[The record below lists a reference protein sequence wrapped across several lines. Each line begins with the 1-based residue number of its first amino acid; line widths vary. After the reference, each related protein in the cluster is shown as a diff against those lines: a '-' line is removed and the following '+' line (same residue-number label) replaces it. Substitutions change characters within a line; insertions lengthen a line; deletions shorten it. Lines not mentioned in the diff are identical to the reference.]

1 MIIDFF
7 KNFWAYLLRPM
18 LYRYRRQLF
27 GVLLGIGMI
36 VSVGT
41 SYHLF
46 RLPFVAVGGMEA
58 MSENTTA
65 LVLETTHYQRT
76 LNQLEQAAY
85 YQDLKS
91 ISLLSKWE
99 RGLKLMDSLF
109 HATNSYANLLHQATI
124 TSGAQIT
131 SNETADWLYALESYE
146 IDFEITKFIEELAP
160 QHTLKTLY
168 RGYPIYNLS
177 LGNGQ
182 EISMSIFRNLI
193 LISPITILV
202 ESGIEQLDNI
212 SSSVAESPS
221 FTKIEQDIKD
231 NDKTRNLV
239 VYLNLETISSLT
251 SVLTKSNPRAIVGLM
266 SVGAWMGLDTQF
278 LKEGFLLS
286 GHLHPAKE
294 NKFLQALAQQEAP
307 KNSRIAE
314 YLPQNMGAM
323 LYLGWNDFKT
333 FYNSYKEGEDKDF
346 EKYFMPWIG
355 QEVTLFIE
363 DPTDDEN
370 AFVKD
375 KLVFIQSTDTAL
387 TWRLLNRYA
396 HQFGELNRAA
406 YQNFMVTQI
415 AANSPLK
422 ALFGEDLAPLQ
433 NPYYTIIDN
442 YIVFAN
448 ARTTLEGWIKSFN
461 TRQMI
466 LDLPEYHAFFA
477 QAKNKSNI
485 YALLNTPNA
494 AKFLQYLVRPQ
505 LHDYLN
511 TAFQKFRNIYP
522 IGVQLYGFENHF
534 LVNLSTAYNV
544 FKEQEEV
551 KATSAWQADLDATA
565 AIAPKALRSHDGNYY
580 ILAQDVNNRLYFF
593 NKNGENLWGKDKV
606 LTRKIN
612 SDIFEIDFYS
622 NNQIQY
628 AFSTDSAIYVM
639 DKAGS
644 YLKIIPLI
652 SRASNGVLA
661 VDYGKGP
668 RFFIACRNGAFY
680 AYEQNGKPLSG
691 WQPLERVGRVYYPME
706 YMNYQNKRYF
716 IMATKAGNCK
726 AFKRNGEPY
735 FKGGKLPGN
744 MTGWGVDAPIGRIAA
759 GNGNGKIR
767 ILNTKGKGF
776 GLSPVKGVNKNV
788 QFVYAD
794 VLGDKRKDYIRI
806 GEDKMAVHYYTKEED
821 KKGRLKDVLK
831 EAGVYPLG
839 AKAKRKAFAVNLLG
853 TTKQYIGLWEPEN
866 ASISLVNAKGEVQNG
881 FPLAGTSEF
890 QIVDL
895 FGERGNT
902 LVVANNNRVYTY
914 KLKF

>member
-7 KNFWAYLLRPM
+7 KNFWTYLLRPI
-18 LYRYRRQLF
+18 LYRHRRKIL
-27 GVLLGIGMI
+27 GVFLGISL
-36 VSVGT
+36 VLWVGT

-46 RLPFVAVGGMEA
+46 RMPFVKVKGMEA
-58 MSENTTA
+58 MSENVTA
-65 LVLETTHYQRT
+65 LILETSQYQKT
-76 LNQLEQAAY
+76 LEELEKATY

-91 ISLLSKWE
+91 ISILRKWE
-99 RGLKLMDSLF
+99 GGLKFIDSL
-109 HATNSYANLLHQATI
+109 LQATDSYKDLLNKAHI
-124 TSGAQIT
+124 VSGAQVT
-131 SNETADWLYALESYE
+131 SNETADWLYALDEYSSS
-146 IDFEITKFIEELAP
+146 FNVQTFIEELMP
-160 QHTLKTLY
+160 TNTLKTLY
-168 RGYPIYNLS
+168 RGRTIYNLS
-177 LGNGQ
+177 FEDGQ
-182 EISMSIFRNLI
+182 GVSISVFRGLI
-193 LISPITILV
+193 LISPVTILV

-212 SSSVAESPS
+212 SSSVAESTS
-221 FTKIEQDIKD
+221 FIQVAQEIK
-231 NDKTRNLV
+231 NEEGRLV
-239 VYLNLETISSLT
+239 LHLNLGTISSLT
-251 SVLTKSNPRAIVGLM
+251 SVITKSNPRAMVGLRSM
-266 SVGAWMGLDTQF
+266 GKWMGLDTRF
-278 LKEGFLLS
+278 LENGFMLS
-286 GHLHPAKE
+286 GHLYPSKE
-294 NKFLQALAQQEAP
+294 NKFLQALAKQAAP

-323 LYLGWNDFKT
+323 LYLGWNDFKQ
-333 FYNSYKEGEDKDF
+333 FYTSYQDKTDEDF
-346 EKYFMPWIG
+346 EKYFLPWIG

-370 AFVKD
+370 DFVKD
-375 KLVFIQSTDTAL
+375 KLVFIQSIDTAL
-387 TWRLLNRYA
+387 TWKLLQQYA
-396 HQFGELNRAA
+396 HQFGELDEQA
-406 YQNFMVTQI
+406 YQNFMITQI
-415 AANSPLK
+415 AANNPLK
-422 ALFGEDLAPLQ
+422 ALFGEDLDPLQ

-466 LDLPEYHAFFA
+466 LDLPEYHAFFE

-485 YALLNTPNA
+485 YALLNTPNS
-494 AKFLQYLVRPQ
+494 AKFLQHLVRPQ

-511 TAFQKFRNIYP
+511 TSFQKFRNIYP
-522 IGVQLYGFENHF
+522 VGVQFYGFKEHF

-544 FKEQEEV
+544 VREQEEV
-551 KATSAWQADLDATA
+551 KASSAWQADLAAAA

-580 ILAQDVNNRLYFF
+580 IMAQDVNNRLYLF

-606 LTRKIN
+606 LTRRIN

-622 NNQIQY
+622 NKQIQY

-661 VDYGKGP
+661 VDYGQGP

-680 AYEQNGKPLSG
+680 GYEQNGKPLSG
-691 WQPLERVGRVYYPME
+691 WQPLERVGRINYPMAF
-706 YMNYQNKRYF
+706 MNYQDKRYF
-716 IMATKAGNCK
+716 IMTTRTGNCR
-726 AFKRNGEPY
+726 AFKRNGQPY
-735 FKGGKLPGN
+735 FKGGKLPSN
-744 MTGWGVDAPIGRIAA
+744 MTGWGIDAPLGRIV
-759 GNGNGKIR
+759 GGSSNGKVR

-776 GLSPVKGVNKNV
+776 GLSPVKGLNKNV

-794 VLGDKRKDYIRI
+794 VIGDERKDYIRI
-806 GEDKMAVHYYTKEED
+806 GEDKMSVHYYTKEED

-831 EAGVYPLG
+831 EAGIYALET
-839 AKAKRKAFAVNLLG
+839 KEKRKAFAVNLSG
-853 TTKQYIGLWEPEN
+853 TSKQYIGLWEPGN
-866 ASISLVNAKGEVQNG
+866 GSISLVNAKGEVQNG
-881 FPLAGTSEF
+881 FPLAGTSKF

>member
-7 KNFWAYLLRPM
+7 KNSWTYFLKPI
-18 LYRYRRQLF
+18 LYRHRRQILGVFF
-27 GVLLGIGMI
+27 GIALILWI
-36 VSVGT
+36 GT

-46 RLPFVAVGGMEA
+46 RMPFVKVKGMEA
-58 MSENTTA
+58 MSESVTA
-65 LVLETTHYQRT
+65 LILETTQYKKT
-76 LNQLEQAAY
+76 LKELEKARY
-85 YQDLKS
+85 YEDLKS
-91 ISLLSKWE
+91 ISILKKWE

-109 HATNSYANLLHQATI
+109 HETKSYTKILDKAHI
-124 TSGAQIT
+124 VSGAQVT
-131 SNETADWLYALESYE
+131 SNESADWLYALDAYE
-146 IDFEITKFIEELAP
+146 GDFEVQQFIAEVMP
-160 QHTLKTLY
+160 TNTSKSLY
-168 RGYPIYNLS
+168 RSRPIYNL
-177 LGNGQ
+177 NFEDGQ
-182 EISMSIFRNLI
+182 TISIAVFRDLI

-212 SSSVAESPS
+212 RSSVAESAS
-221 FTKIEQDIKD
+221 FVQVEQEIEE
-231 NDKTRNLV
+231 TEGRLAL
-239 VYLNLETISSLT
+239 YLNLETISSLT
-251 SVLTKSNPRAIVGLM
+251 TVLTKSNPRAIVGLM
-266 SVGAWMGLDTQF
+266 SMGQWMGLDTRF
-278 LKEGFLLS
+278 LEDGFMLS
-286 GHLHPAKE
+286 GHLHPSKE
-294 NKFLQALAQQEAP
+294 NKFLQALAKQTAP

-323 LYLGWNDFKT
+323 LYLGWNDFET
-333 FYNSYKEGEDKDF
+333 FYKEYQEETDKDF
-346 EKYFMPWIG
+346 EQYFLPWIG
-355 QEVTLFIE
+355 QEATLFIE

-375 KLVFIQSTDTAL
+375 KLVFIQSKDTAL
-387 TWRLLNRYA
+387 TWKLLHQYA
-396 HQFGELNRAA
+396 HQFGELDEQA
-406 YQNFMVTQI
+406 YQNFMITQI

-422 ALFGEDLAPLQ
+422 ALFGEELNPLQ

-448 ARTTLEGWIKSFN
+448 ARTTLEAWIKSFN

-466 LDLPEYHAFFA
+466 LELPEYHAFFE

-485 YALLNTPNA
+485 YALLNTPNS
-494 AKFLQYLVRPQ
+494 AKFLQHLIRPQ

-511 TAFQKFRNIYP
+511 TSFQKFRNIYP
-522 IGVQLYGFENHF
+522 VGVQFYGFEKHF
-534 LVNLSTAYNV
+534 LVNVSTAYNV
-544 FKEQEEV
+544 VKEQAEIQ
-551 KATSAWQADLDATA
+551 ASSAWEADLAAKA

-580 ILAQDVNNRLYFF
+580 IIAQDVNNRLYLF

-622 NNQIQY
+622 NKQTQY

-639 DKAGS
+639 DNAGR

-652 SRASNGVLA
+652 SRASNGVLVA
-661 VDYGKGP
+661 DYGDGP

-680 AYEQNGKPLSG
+680 GYEQNGKPLSG
-691 WQPLERVGRVYYPME
+691 WQPLERVGRVNYAME
-706 YMNYQNKRYF
+706 YMNYQDKRYF
-716 IMATKAGNCK
+716 IMTTRAGNCR
-726 AFKRNGEPY
+726 AFKRNGTPY
-735 FKGGKLPGN
+735 FKGGKLVGK
-744 MTGWGVDAPIGRIAA
+744 MTGWGIDAPIGRIAA
-759 GNGNGKIR
+759 GSSNGKVR

-776 GLSPVKGVNKNV
+776 GLSAVKGMTKNV

-794 VLGDKRKDYIRI
+794 VTGDDRKDYIRI
-806 GEDKMAVHYYTKEED
+806 GADKMAVHYYTKEED

-831 EAGVYPLG
+831 EAGAYELG
-839 AKAKRKAFAVNLLG
+839 TSAKRKAFAVDVVG
-853 TTKQYIGLWEPEN
+853 ETKQYIGLWEPEN
-866 ASISLVNAKGEVQNG
+866 GSISLLNAKGELQNG

-895 FGERGNT
+895 FGENGNT

>member
-18 LYRYRRQLF
+18 LYRHRQQIVGIF
-27 GVLLGIGMI
+27 MGIGLI
-36 VSVGT
+36 LWVGT

-46 RLPFVAVGGMEA
+46 RMPFVKVKGMEA
-58 MSENTTA
+58 MSENVTA
-65 LVLETTHYQRT
+65 LILETSQYQQT
-76 LNQLEQAAY
+76 LEALEKAAY

-91 ISLLSKWE
+91 ISILRKWE
-99 RGLKLMDSLF
+99 RGLKFIDSLF
-109 HATNSYANLLHQATI
+109 QATNSYTSLLSEAHI
-124 TSGAQIT
+124 VSGAQVT
-131 SNETADWLYALESYE
+131 SNETADWLYALDSYE
-146 IDFEITKFIEELAP
+146 SDFDIQQFLEELMP
-160 QHTLKTLY
+160 TNTSKTLY
-168 RGYPIYNLS
+168 RGYTIYNL
-177 LGNGQ
+177 NFEDGQ
-182 EISMSIFRNLI
+182 AVSIAVFRGLI

-212 SSSVAESPS
+212 KSSIAESSSFIQVKQE
-221 FTKIEQDIKD
+221 IK
-231 NDKTRNLV
+231 NTEGRLV
-239 VYLNLETISSLT
+239 LYLNLRTLPSLT
-251 SVLTKSNPRAIVGLM
+251 SVITTSNPRAIVGLM
-266 SVGAWMGLDTQF
+266 SMGEWMGLDTRF
-278 LKEGFLLS
+278 LENGFMLS
-286 GHLHPAKE
+286 GHLHPSKE
-294 NKFLQALAQQEAP
+294 HRFLQALTKQAAP
-307 KNSRIAE
+307 QNSRIAE

-323 LYLGWNDFKT
+323 LYLGWNDFES
-333 FYNSYKEGEDKDF
+333 FYEAYHEETDKDF
-346 EKYFMPWIG
+346 EQYFLPWIG

-387 TWRLLNRYA
+387 TWKLLHQYA
-396 HQFGELNRAA
+396 HQFGELDEQA
-406 YQNFMVTQI
+406 YQNFVITQI

-422 ALFGEDLAPLQ
+422 ALFGEDLDPLQ

-466 LDLPEYHAFFA
+466 LDLPEYHAFFE

-485 YALLNTPNA
+485 YALLNTPNS
-494 AKFLQYLVRPQ
+494 AKFLQHLVRPQ

-511 TAFQKFRNIYP
+511 ASFQKFRNIYP
-522 IGVQLYGFENHF
+522 VGIQFYGFEEHF
-534 LVNLSTAYNV
+534 LVNFSTAYNV
-544 FKEQEEV
+544 VKEQEEI
-551 KATSAWQADLDATA
+551 KASSAWQADLAA
-565 AIAPKALRSHDGNYY
+565 ASAIAPKAVRSHDGNYY

-606 LTRKIN
+606 LTRSIN

-622 NNQIQY
+622 NKQTQY

-691 WQPLERVGRVYYPME
+691 WQPLERIGRVNLPME
-706 YMNYQNKRYF
+706 FMNYQDKRYF
-716 IMATKAGNCK
+716 IMTTKAGNCR

-735 FKGGKLPGN
+735 FKGGNLLPN
-744 MTGWGVDAPIGRIAA
+744 MTGWGVDASLGRIAA
-759 GNGNGKIR
+759 GNSNGKIR
-767 ILNTKGKGF
+767 ILNTSGKGF
-776 GLSPVKGVNKNV
+776 GLSPAKGLNKEV

-794 VLGDKRKDYIRI
+794 VIGDERKDYIRI
-806 GEDKMAVHYYTKEED
+806 GSDKMAIHYYIKEAD

-831 EAGVYPLG
+831 EAGVYELG
-839 AKAKRKAFAVNLLG
+839 AKASRKVFAVDVIG
-853 TTKQYIGLWEPEN
+853 SSKQYIGLWEPEN
-866 ASISLVNAKGEVQNG
+866 GSISLLNAKGEVQNG